1 MGLTPSELHAIVA
14 DELEEPA
21 SLQSG
26 SSARERCPAA
36 VAAAAEPLHP
46 PPPPLRPLS
55 PICCTSTQLGD
66 LQQKA
71 ALMALQQAPSRL
83 GMLAP
88 SRLRTEISLEPA
100 TPLVSER
107 LLVATATMTQ
117 PSQSGRPGSA
127 GSAGSGTLGGTQ
139 QQQQGSPRCR

>member
-26 SSARERCPAA
+26 SSARGRCPAA
-36 VAAAAEPLHP
+36 VAAAAEPLHL

-55 PICCTSTQLGD
+55 SICCTSTQLGD

-71 ALMALQQAPSRL
+71 ALMALQQSPSRL
-83 GMLAP
+83 G
-88 SRLRTEISLEPA
+88 TEISLEPA

-107 LLVATATMTQ
+107 LFVATATMTQ

-127 GSAGSGTLGGTQ
+127 GSGGSGTLGGTQ

>member
-14 DELEEPA
+14 DDIEEPA
-21 SLQSG
+21 CAQCGSG
-26 SSARERCPAA
+26 SAAQRYSATAA
-36 VAAAAEPLHP
+36 TAAEPP
-46 PPPPLRPLS
+46 PPPPLPPRLLP

-83 GMLAP
+83 G
-88 SRLRTEISLEPA
+88 TDISLEPA

-107 LLVATATMTQ
+107 LFVATATMTQ